1 MNRSRMFQQEGKKSR
16 SIWRMVDSTNRELS
30 IATAR
35 GIIAAAEAWG
45 VDCIV
50 FEHLDRSGKKHGKLA
65 QRLHMWRSNDVQ
77 DRVTLQAHRRGM
89 RISRVCAWNTS
100 KLAFD
105 GSGEVKRGRKAGDGV
120 PYNMC
125 VFGTGKRYS
134 CDLSAAYNIGARY
147 YLRNISKRFPD
158 LPLPPASR
166 RTMSD
171 LWKAAEAL

>member
-1 MNRSRMFQQEGKKSR
+1 MNRSRMFQQAGKKSR
-16 SIWRMVDSTNRELS
+16 SIWRMVDSANRELS

-35 GIIAAAEAWG
+35 GIITVAEALS

-50 FEHLDRSGKKHGKLA
+50 FERLNGSGKKHGKLA
-65 QRLHMWRSNDVQ
+65 QRLHMWRIVDVQ

-105 GSGEVKRGRKAGDGV
+105 GSGEVKRGKDAGEGV
-120 PYNMC
+120 PYGTC
-125 VFGTGKRYS
+125 VFSTGKTYS

-147 YLRNISKRFPD
+147 YLRDIGKRFPD

-171 LWKAAEAL
+171 LWKAAEAI